1 VVDAGALPYALRVP
15 FLNHEA
21 ARAAGRALRSRQ
33 AVWLAGGPGTG
44 AYEVA
49 RALHRRGDPLGF
61 VSVRRP
67 LTSVTELEARL
78 AASIDSDP
86 TGDPVS
92 LYVERIER
100 QSLAIHECVVR
111 YGDEGARSQGRV
123 IAVRVLAQ
131 SDEGCR
137 STELLPALRHR
148 LLPLVIQLPSLAA
161 RHSEIPALAR
171 ALTEEIAA
179 ELGVGV
185 PPIEDRAFAE
195 LAERDWPGNL
205 DELGAVVTRALLDAE
220 GQRVE
225 SFEPNRPARSLYL
238 LKPAEEPAPPSYQS
252 VQPREIESIIAELA
266 HELKNPM
273 VTIKTFAENLDA
285 LLKDAS
291 LRAKFVALTCEAID
305 RMDGFLEELL
315 RFSRFSDPHPRT
327 LSLPQTVS
335 VAVGSMEESLRAR
348 IKLNG
353 IAAKQWIR
361 GDEDQLGFALRSL
374 FRGLC
379 REMTG
384 EASVRVSSAGA
395 DLVLATEGGGGPQ
408 QKLAG
413 LLDHAA
419 NGNAPP
425 SLDFIMADAL
435 LRRNGGSTRL
445 ERTNDAVNVRLK
457 FASAEPGTHE

>member
-1 VVDAGALPYALRVP
+1 MPYALRAP
-15 FLNHEA
+15 FLNYEA

-33 AVWLAGGPGTG
+33 PVWLAGGPGTG

-67 LTSVTELEARL
+67 LTSATELETRL
-78 AASIDSDP
+78 SASIDADP
-86 TGDPVS
+86 TGDPVT

-100 QSLAIHECVVR
+100 QSPAIHECIVR
-111 YGDEGARSQGRV
+111 YGDEGARAQGRV

-131 SDEGCR
+131 SDDGCR
-137 STELLPALRHR
+137 PTELLPALRHR
-148 LLPLVIQLPSLAA
+148 LLPLVIHLPSLAT
-161 RHSEIPALAR
+161 RQTEIPALAR
-171 ALTEEIAA
+171 ALVTEIAE
-179 ELGVGV
+179 ELGITP
-185 PPIEDRAFAE
+185 PPIEDRAFEE
-195 LAERDWPGNL
+195 LAEREWPGNL
-205 DELGAVVTRALLDAE
+205 DELGAVLTRALLDTD
-220 GQRVE
+220 GQRIE
-225 SFEPNRPARSLYL
+225 TFDPNRPARAPYV
-238 LKPAEEPAPPSYQS
+238 LKAADEPVHTSFRGAE
-252 VQPREIESIIAELA
+252 PREIESIIAELA

-291 LRAKFVALTCEAID
+291 LRAKFTALTCEAID

-315 RFSRFSDPHPRT
+315 RFSRFSDPHVRT

-335 VAVGSMEESLRAR
+335 VAVGSMDETLRAR
-348 IKLNG
+348 VKLNG
-353 IAAKQWIR
+353 IAPKQWIR
-361 GDEDQLGFALRSL
+361 GDEEQLGFALRSL
-374 FRGLC
+374 LRGLC

-384 EASVRVSSAGA
+384 DAAVHVTSAGA
-395 DLVLATEGGGGPQ
+395 DLVLQSDGGGGPQ

-413 LLDHAA
+413 LLDHSA
-419 NGNAPP
+419 NGHTPA

-445 ERTNDAVNVRLK
+445 ERSNETLNVRLK
-457 FASAEPGTHE
+457 FAAAEPGTHE